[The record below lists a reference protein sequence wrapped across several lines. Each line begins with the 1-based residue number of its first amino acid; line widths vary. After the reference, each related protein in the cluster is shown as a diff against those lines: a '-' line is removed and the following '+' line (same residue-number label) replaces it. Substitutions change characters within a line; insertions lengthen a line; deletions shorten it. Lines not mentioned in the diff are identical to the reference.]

1 MKLNISVYVTF
12 IIIAALQAVLG
23 DSLSVWSIKPSLML
37 VAVYAFSITEDGPS
51 GIIYGAFA
59 GFLDDCLSGGY
70 IGLFISGYALVGY
83 LAGRA
88 GKKWFN
94 IGESANFAGILVLSL
109 INGIYTAALVE
120 TVRGGNEIIYMS
132 LRYALPQAF
141 YNALAGALLLWLF
154 RSSLSRR
161 VPWLKTIRQLQVRI

>member
-1 MKLNISVYVTF
+1 MTTACPAAISASSSRAT
-12 IIIAALQAVLG
+12 
-23 DSLSVWSIKPSLML
+23 PS
-37 VAVYAFSITEDGPS
+37 S
-51 GIIYGAFA
+51 
-59 GFLDDCLSGGY
+59 
-70 IGLFISGYALVGY
+70 GY

-94 IGESANFAGILVLSL
+94 IGESANFAGIFVLSL

-132 LRYALPQAF
+132 LRYGLPQAF

-154 RSSLSRR
+154 RSRLSQR

>member
-1 MKLNISVYVTF
+1 MKLNVSVYLTF

-23 DSLSVWSIKPSLML
+23 DSLSIWGIKPSLML
-37 VAVYAFSITEDGPS
+37 VAVYAFSITENGPS
-51 GIIYGAFA
+51 GIVYGAFA

-70 IGLFISGYALVGY
+70 IGLFVSGYALIGY

-94 IGESANFAGILVLSL
+94 IGESANFAGIFVLSL

-154 RSSLSRR
+154 RSRLSQR

>member
-23 DSLSVWSIKPSLML
+23 DCLSVWGIKPSLML
-37 VAVYAFSITEDGPS
+37 VAVYAFSITESGPA
-51 GIIYGAFA
+51 GILYGAFA

-70 IGLFISGYALVGY
+70 IGLFASGYALVGY

-94 IGESANFAGILVLSL
+94 IGESANFAGIFALSL
-109 INGIYTAALVE
+109 VNGVYTALLVG
-120 TVRGGNEIIYMS
+120 TVRGESDILYKI
-132 LRYALPQAF
+132 LRFGLPQAL
-141 YNALAGALLLWLF
+141 YNALVGAFLLWLF
-154 RSSLSRR
+154 RSRLSRR
-161 VPWLKTIRQLQVRI
+161 VPWLKSIRQLQVRI